1 MVTLS
6 FWDMLLRVAL
16 ATFCGGVIG
25 IDRSRKRRPAGFRTY
40 ILVCV
45 GAAMTMILSTYL
57 TVMLTTEWASVLTY
71 DFTRTDV
78 SRFGAQVING
88 IGFLGAGTIIVTG
101 KQQVKGMTTAAG
113 LWASACMGICIGA
126 GFYLASLICCA
137 IIIFTIMVFSRIE
150 QFILSHSKNINL
162 FVEFE
167 NIDDIPNIIEK
178 IKIHNVKIFDV
189 EVTKA
194 KYSENHYPN
203 AIFSL
208 MLPKKTT
215 HTVVLAAIAEVEAV
229 RSIEEL

>member
-1 MVTLS
+1 
-6 FWDMLLRVAL
+6 
-16 ATFCGGVIG
+16 
-25 IDRSRKRRPAGFRTY
+25 
-40 ILVCV
+40 
-45 GAAMTMILSTYL
+45 
-57 TVMLTTEWASVLTY
+57 
-71 DFTRTDV
+71 
-78 SRFGAQVING
+78 
-88 IGFLGAGTIIVTG
+88 
-101 KQQVKGMTTAAG
+101 
-113 LWASACMGICIGA
+113 
-126 GFYLASLICCA
+126 
-137 IIIFTIMVFSRIE
+137 MVFSRIE

-208 MLPKKTT
+208 RLPKKTT
-215 HTVVLAAIAEVEAV
+215 HTAVLAAIAEVEAV